1 MLLLT
6 NLTQNECHQVKARGS
21 WRKEVYVR
29 TFAGA
34 RSETSAHYN
43 TGLAPVLTL
52 QSHGLIEFLLL
63 CDGCF
68 CDTSAPTHICKS
80 TLSARTTLCWTAEN
94 MVGLALHWLQFQQSS
109 LVL

>member
-6 NLTQNECHQVKARGS
+6 ILTQNECHQVKARGS
-21 WRKEVYVR
+21 WRIEVYVR

-43 TGLAPVLTL
+43 TGLGPVLTL

-63 CDGCF
+63 CV
-68 CDTSAPTHICKS
+68 
-80 TLSARTTLCWTAEN
+80 TAASVIPVLPLIIAN
-94 MVGLALHWLQFQQSS
+94 LHT
-109 LVL
+109 V